1 MTLRAILVLAV
12 ALVVAATSAQAADP
26 APPPPKDPVVA
37 RVNGFAIYRSDIQ
50 AAAQGLSPEMRQ
62 QPADKIY
69 NFILD
74 QLVGSAL
81 AAQAARREKLEDNPA
96 VKRRMVLIQN
106 QLLAQLYISDLLRK
120 NMTDSKLKQAYA
132 RYLKTAPPRE
142 EVKARHILLAS
153 EADAKA
159 VIAELKK
166 GADFATLAKEK
177 TTDPTGKASG
187 GELGWFTRDQMVPA
201 FADAAFKLK
210 KGQFTET
217 PVKTQ
222 FGWHVIEVEDRRQAK
237 PPSFEEVRPQLA
249 NQLARELVAQ
259 KMKELRIAA
268 KLEVFNGDGTKPGA
282 PPPPPVRAPAAS
294 SAPLPAGPNLLG
306 GAPAP
311 EPQTG
316 IPVLSPA
323 TKSGQ

>member
-12 ALVVAATSAQAADP
+12 ALVVAATSARAADP
-26 APPPPKDPVVA
+26 TPPRPKDPVVA
-37 RVNGFAIYRSDIQ
+37 RVNGFEIYRSDIQ
-50 AAAQGLSPEMRQ
+50 VAAQGLSPEMRQ

-69 NFILD
+69 NLILD

-106 QLLAQLYISDLLRK
+106 QLMAQLYINDLIRK
-120 NMTDSKLKQAYA
+120 NLTDSKLKQAYA

-187 GELGWFTRDQMVPA
+187 GELGWFARDQMVPA

-222 FGWHVIEVEDRRQAK
+222 FGWHVIEVEDRRLAK
-237 PPSFEEVRPQLA
+237 PPSFEEVKPQLA
-249 NQLARELVAQ
+249 NELAHELVAQ

-282 PPPPPVRAPAAS
+282 PPPARAPAAS
-294 SAPLPAGPNLLG
+294 TAPLPAGPNLLG